1 MMLKDVERIFEITKD
16 NQYTKIT
23 VKNNKV
29 TKVLVA
35 KSGKIYLVFDS
46 GNWQY
51 YDSKEKIEIIPRG
64 NGLYIIKGKYEIPLI
79 LYCNAWS
86 VEIECENIWREVVKF
101 AKDSKIVC

>member
-1 MMLKDVERIFEITKD
+1 MKRKECGNMMLKDVERIFEITKD

-51 YDSKEKIEIIPRG
+51 YDLKEKI
-64 NGLYIIKGKYEIPLI
+64 
-79 LYCNAWS
+79 
-86 VEIECENIWREVVKF
+86 
-101 AKDSKIVC
+101 

>member
-35 KSGKIYLVFDS
+35 KSGKMLYTC
-46 GNWQY
+46 GMGTWK
-51 YDSKEKIEIIPRG
+51 SKNRH
-64 NGLYIIKGKYEIPLI
+64 
-79 LYCNAWS
+79 
-86 VEIECENIWREVVKF
+86 
-101 AKDSKIVC
+101 SKNCRIS